1 MADELKS
8 DMSPACREAT
18 WSPSPPPDPQ
28 NKTPAKPG
36 AETAGE
42 TSELSEVSWFE
53 AIGAEAAP
61 PPPRR
66 SYAASALIVL
76 ALIVA
81 VFGRGAAL
89 RIALPGCLGFAAIA
103 VTIYRARRAARV
115 VRVERRRGLGIEL
128 GEGSHGGDANVPRL
142 ASAASFTPSSSAASS
157 AALAPAQP
165 SGRLLFKAIG
175 AARAETWLSTSEPFG
190 VTLFTTAHRDRA
202 MIMLTSATGTFCVG
216 ASFDAASRRAFG
228 PLFDRAFTVPGEET
242 GLAAIGPDGDPI
254 LLPPAGFASLLEA
267 LLALDPMCME
277 RLVLTDA
284 RGTPLL
290 LDARELRL
298 GERVFDLSAP
308 LEWRGIVFQEAF
320 GQAIAVYQGTWVRQG
335 ATEAVLVSLL
345 PSLSSAGPASIT
357 DGAPLSALDRS
368 VLRDLRL
375 LQAVP
380 EAPPP
385 SDQRVAIERLFM
397 LPVRFALDKAPRP
410 AKQPTRI
417 RA

>member
-1 MADELKS
+1 MKIGED
-8 DMSPACREAT
+8 T
-18 WSPSPPPDPQ
+18 
-28 NKTPAKPG
+28 
-36 AETAGE
+36 AEE
-42 TSELSEVSWFE
+42 TSAPSEVGWFE

-66 SYAASALIVL
+66 SYAAPALIVL
-76 ALIVA
+76 AIAFA
-81 VFGRGAAL
+81 VFGRGFAL
-89 RIALPGCLGFAAIA
+89 RTAIPGGLGLAAIA
-103 VTIYRARRAARV
+103 LSVYQARRAARV
-115 VRVERRRGLGIEL
+115 VRLERRRGLGIEL
-128 GEGSHGGDANVPRL
+128 SERPRPGDA
-142 ASAASFTPSSSAASS
+142 ASSSAPSPS
-157 AALAPAQP
+157 ATRAPSPIAAPSESLAPQTP
-165 SGRLLFKAIG
+165 PPPGRLLFKTVG
-175 AARAETWLSTSEPFG
+175 AARAETLLNTSEPFG

-202 MIMLTSATGTFCVG
+202 VMMLTSATGTFCVG
-216 ASFDAASRRAFG
+216 ATFDAASRRAYG
-228 PLFDRAFTVPGEET
+228 PLFERAFTVAGEET
-242 GLAAIGPDGDPI
+242 GLSAIGPDGDPI
-254 LLPPAGFASLLEA
+254 LLPPAGFATLLDA
-267 LLALDPMCME
+267 LLAIDRASIE

-284 RGTPLL
+284 RGTPIL

-298 GERVFDLSAP
+298 GERVFDLGAP

-357 DGAPLSALDRS
+357 EGAPLSALDRG

-380 EAPPP
+380 EPPPP

-397 LPVRFALDKAPRP
+397 LPVRHALDKAPRP
-410 AKQPTRI
+410 AKQPSRI